1 MATRSAAPTTAG
13 PAAGCSQDR
22 LDEWRVLLDRHAALS
37 AALEKALQEGHG
49 IGLSEFETLDRLVDA
64 NCGSYRMQDLA
75 GDSHL
80 SQSALSRAVARLEK
94 AGLVRRDI
102 CADDR
107 RGVFVCL
114 TSAGAMMHRD
124 ALPTH
129 RAILVESWDDVG
141 S

>member
-1 MATRSAAPTTAG
+1 MVRSSSGGSAATKT
-13 PAAGCSQDR
+13 PACSPE
-22 LDEWRVLLDRHAALS
+22 LVEEWRTLLDRHAVLT
-37 AALEKALQEGHG
+37 AALEKALQDQHG

-75 GDSHL
+75 HDSHL

-94 AGLVRRDI
+94 CGLVKRDA
-102 CADDR
+102 CTDDR

-114 TSAGAMMHRD
+114 TSKGATTHRE

-129 RAILVESWDDVG
+129 REILAATWDSV